1 MGFSG
6 FSWDFKDF
14 RDFKDFPLDFHGFG
28 ILKIRRFPLDTNTN
42 EELKYLICVKVD

>member
-14 RDFKDFPLDFHGFG
+14 RDFRDFKDFEDFPLDFQGFR
-28 ILKIRRFPLDTNTN
+28 ILKIRRFPLAFYSSHY
-42 EELKYLICVKVD
+42 K